1 MLLHLG
7 KEPIHHE
14 LFVGVTPHDILLDE
28 DFRSHRLA
36 TRALNSCI
44 DSLRLLVDSDELRV
58 CLTLDL
64 LYVFDLFLIKLI
76 ACGIGSGRIAH
87 VLHQLHDCRR
97 QLCIQLELTLQ

>member
-14 LFVGVTPHDILLDE
+14 LFVSVTPHDILLDE
-28 DFRSHRLA
+28 DSRSHRLV
-36 TRALNSCI
+36 TRTLDCCI
-44 DSLRLLVDSDELRV
+44 DGLRLFVDSDELSVR
-58 CLTLDL
+58 LTLDL